1 MYYLCSSESGRWR
14 APGPSPAFSLPERD
28 SATTEADFLSLLFD
42 FLSVLPF
49 FRKPEP
55 GRPAPAGRSEERP
68 QERRALRQ
76 ILNFHKNAQGA
87 AGRTPCIRCRGRDI
101 CRHAKYLCPEC
112 DTPHRS
118 AEKRR
123 YYTPHSAGLRRH
135 SASVATC
142 S

>member
-1 MYYLCSSESGRWR
+1 MYYLCHSESGRWA
-14 APGPSPAFSLPERD
+14 APGPSPAFSLSERD

-76 ILNFHKNAQGA
+76 ILNFHKNAQG
-87 AGRTPCIRCRGRDI
+87 RGRPHPVHTMSGQ
-101 CRHAKYLCPEC
+101 RHLPTCKISLPRMRH
-112 DTPHRS
+112 TPNGVRKNDVIIRPIQPGYD
-118 AEKRR
+118 ATRR
-123 YYTPHSAGLRRH
+123 A
-135 SASVATC
+135 
-142 S
+142 

>member
-1 MYYLCSSESGRWR
+1 MYYLCSSKSGRWT

-76 ILNFHKNAQGA
+76 ILNFHKNAHGA
-87 AGRTPCIRCRGRDI
+87 RPAAPRAYDVGAETFADMQNISAPNATHPNGVRKNDVIIRPIQPGYD
-101 CRHAKYLCPEC
+101 A
-112 DTPHRS
+112 T
-118 AEKRR
+118 RR
-123 YYTPHSAGLRRH
+123 A
-135 SASVATC
+135 
-142 S
+142 